1 MKSTIAGIT
10 VIAALVPAV
19 ASARTVANF
28 RSQTIAILRHIV
40 DLQQQLISV
49 LQAEV
54 SQFQANV
61 QQPAATASSQQRA
74 APVPTARSAQMT
86 TTSDVRRGSS
96 SISVITSADAGS
108 IVQGT
113 ALTISWQT
121 SNAPAGS
128 AVALMPQ
135 KALTGHIFDP
145 IASALPTS
153 GSHTWHVPIFVMQPI
168 PCAPDITGGC
178 IGSMNPTTY
187 KIVARLYTPADANL
201 TEFGP
206 GKTYPTWIAWTESDA
221 FTMLA
226 APAVPSK

>member
-1 MKSTIAGIT
+1 VLAIT
-10 VIAALVPAV
+10 VIAGLVAAV
-19 ASARTVANF
+19 ASAKTVADF

-40 DLQQQLISV
+40 DFQQQLISV

-54 SQFQANV
+54 RQLQADV

-74 APVPTARSAQMT
+74 APVPTARTAQMT
-86 TTSDVRRGSS
+86 TTSDVTSFSS
-96 SISVITSADAGS
+96 SISVITSADGGS

-153 GSHTWHVPIFVMQPI
+153 GSYTWHVPIFVNEPI
-168 PCAPDITGGC
+168 PCARDLTGGC

-206 GKTYPTWIAWTESDA
+206 GKTHPIWITWTESRE

-226 APAVPSK
+226 ASAVPPK

>member
-1 MKSTIAGIT
+1 VLGII
-10 VIAALVPAV
+10 VIAVLVPAV
-19 ASARTVANF
+19 ASAKTVADF

-49 LQAEV
+49 LQA
-54 SQFQANV
+54 QATHLQANV
-61 QQPAATASSQQRA
+61 QQPAITAS
-74 APVPTARSAQMT
+74 PTARTTQMT
-86 TTSDVRRGSS
+86 ITSDVTSFSS
-96 SISVITSADAGS
+96 SISVITSADGGS

-153 GSHTWHVPIFVMQPI
+153 GSYTWHVPIFVNEPI
-168 PCAPDITGGC
+168 PCARDLTGGC

-206 GKTYPTWIAWTESDA
+206 GKTHPIWITWTESRE

-226 APAVPSK
+226 ASAVPSK

>member
-1 MKSTIAGIT
+1 MLGII
-10 VIAALVPAV
+10 VIAVLVPAV
-19 ASARTVANF
+19 ASAKTVADF

-40 DLQQQLISV
+40 DLQQQFISV
-49 LQAEV
+49 LLQAQV
-54 SQFQANV
+54 THLQANA
-61 QQPAATASSQQRA
+61 QQPAITASQQRA
-74 APVPTARSAQMT
+74 APVPTAQTTQMT
-86 TTSDVRRGSS
+86 TTSDVTNFSS
-96 SISVITSADAGS
+96 SISVITSADGGS

-153 GSHTWHVPIFVMQPI
+153 GSYTWHVPIFVNEPI
-168 PCAPDITGGC
+168 PCARDLTGGC

-187 KIVARLYTPADANL
+187 KIVAQLYTPADANL
-201 TEFGP
+201 IEFGP
-206 GKTYPTWIAWTESDA
+206 GKTHPIWITWTESRE

-226 APAVPSK
+226 ASAIQSK

>member
-1 MKSTIAGIT
+1 LASYIARRKFLATLLGGAT
-10 VIAALVPAV
+10 AWPLAARAQQRERMQRDLAQ
-19 ASARTVANF
+19 ART
-28 RSQTIAILRHIV
+28 T
-40 DLQQQLISV
+40 
-49 LQAEV
+49 
-54 SQFQANV
+54 
-61 QQPAATASSQQRA
+61 
-74 APVPTARSAQMT
+74 QMT
-86 TTSDVRRGSS
+86 TTSDVRSGSS

-153 GSHTWHVPIFVMQPI
+153 GRYTWHVPIFVNEPI
-168 PCAPDITGGC
+168 PCAPDGTGGC
-178 IGSMNPTTY
+178 VGSMNPTTY
-187 KIVARLYTPADANL
+187 KIVARLYTPVDANL

-206 GKTYPTWIAWTESDA
+206 GKTYPTWIAWTESRE

-226 APAVPSK
+226 ASAGQAK

>member
-1 MKSTIAGIT
+1 MRRREFIT
-10 VIAALVPAV
+10 LFGGTLAWPHAAHAQQGQRVQRALAQ
-19 ASARTVANF
+19 ART
-28 RSQTIAILRHIV
+28 
-40 DLQQQLISV
+40 
-49 LQAEV
+49 
-54 SQFQANV
+54 
-61 QQPAATASSQQRA
+61 
-74 APVPTARSAQMT
+74 AQMT
-86 TTSDVRRGSS
+86 TTSEVTSVSS
-96 SISVITSADAGS
+96 SSSVITSADGGS

-121 SNAPAGS
+121 RNAPAGS

-153 GSHTWHVPIFVMQPI
+153 GSYTWHVPIFVMQPI

>member
-1 MKSTIAGIT
+1 MKTTIAGIT
-10 VIAALVPAV
+10 VIAVLVPAV
-19 ASARTVANF
+19 ASARTVADF

-40 DLQQQLISV
+40 LQQQLISV

-54 SQFQANV
+54 RQLQADV

-74 APVPTARSAQMT
+74 APVPTTWTAQMT
-86 TTSDVRRGSS
+86 TTSDVTSFSS
-96 SISVITSADAGS
+96 SISVITSADGGS

-153 GSHTWHVPIFVMQPI
+153 GSYTWHVPIFVNEPI
-168 PCAPDITGGC
+168 PCARDLTGGC

-206 GKTYPTWIAWTESDA
+206 GKTHPIWITWTESRE

-226 APAVPSK
+226 ASSVPSK

>member
-1 MKSTIAGIT
+1 VLGIT
-10 VIAALVPAV
+10 VIAVLVPAV
-19 ASARTVANF
+19 ASAKTVADF
-28 RSQTIAILRHIV
+28 RSQTIAILSHIV

-49 LQAEV
+49 LQAEAT
-54 SQFQANV
+54 QMQANV

-74 APVPTARSAQMT
+74 APVPAARTVQMT
-86 TTSDVRRGSS
+86 TTSDVTSFSS
-96 SISVITSADAGS
+96 SISVITSADGGS

-128 AVALMPQ
+128 AVVLMPQ

-153 GSHTWHVPIFVMQPI
+153 GSYTWDVPIFVNKPI
-168 PCAPDITGGC
+168 PCASDLTGGC

-206 GKTYPTWIAWTESDA
+206 GKIHPIWITWTESRE
-221 FTMLA
+221 FKMLA

>member
-1 MKSTIAGIT
+1 MLGIT
-10 VIAALVPAV
+10 VIAMLVAAV
-19 ASARTVANF
+19 ASANTVADF

-40 DLQQQLISV
+40 DFQRQLISV

-54 SQFQANV
+54 TQLQANV

-74 APVPTARSAQMT
+74 APVPTARTAQMT
-86 TTSDVRRGSS
+86 TTSDVTSFSS
-96 SISVITSADAGS
+96 SISVITSADGGS
-108 IVQGT
+108 VVQGT
-113 ALTISWQT
+113 ALTISWQS

-153 GSHTWHVPIFVMQPI
+153 GSYTWHVPIFVNEPI
-168 PCAPDITGGC
+168 PCAPDLTGGC

-206 GKTYPTWIAWTESDA
+206 GKTHPIWITWTESRE

-226 APAVPSK
+226 ASAVQSK

>member
-1 MKSTIAGIT
+1 MLPIL
-10 VIAALVPAV
+10 ALWIGHRMQFDRLRRREFVMLLGSATAWPLTAR
-19 ASARTVANF
+19 AQQGERARRALAQART
-28 RSQTIAILRHIV
+28 
-40 DLQQQLISV
+40 
-49 LQAEV
+49 
-54 SQFQANV
+54 
-61 QQPAATASSQQRA
+61 
-74 APVPTARSAQMT
+74 AQMT
-86 TTSDVRRGSS
+86 TTSDVTGLSS
-96 SISVITSADAGS
+96 SISVITSADGGS
-108 IVQGT
+108 IVQGN

-121 SNAPAGS
+121 SNPPAGS

-153 GSHTWHVPIFVMQPI
+153 GSYTWLVPIFVNEPI
-168 PCAPDITGGC
+168 PCARDLTGGC

-206 GKTYPTWIAWTESDA
+206 GKTHPIWITWTESRE

-226 APAVPSK
+226 ASAVPSK

>member
-1 MKSTIAGIT
+1 VLGII
-10 VIAALVPAV
+10 VIAVLVAAV
-19 ASARTVANF
+19 ASANTVADF

-40 DLQQQLISV
+40 DFQQQLISV
-49 LQAEV
+49 LEAEV
-54 SQFQANV
+54 TQLQANV

-74 APVPTARSAQMT
+74 APVPTARTAQMT
-86 TTSDVRRGSS
+86 TTSDVTSFSS
-96 SISVITSADAGS
+96 SISVITSADGGS

-113 ALTISWQT
+113 ALTISWQS

-153 GSHTWHVPIFVMQPI
+153 GSYTWHVPIFVNEPI
-168 PCAPDITGGC
+168 PCARDLTGGC

-206 GKTYPTWIAWTESDA
+206 GKTHPIWITWTESRE

-226 APAVPSK
+226 ASVVPSK

>member
-1 MKSTIAGIT
+1 MLGII
-10 VIAALVPAV
+10 VIAVLVAAV
-19 ASARTVANF
+19 ASANTVADF

-40 DLQQQLISV
+40 DFQQQLISV
-49 LQAEV
+49 LEAEV
-54 SQFQANV
+54 TQLQANV

-74 APVPTARSAQMT
+74 APVPTARTAQMT
-86 TTSDVRRGSS
+86 TTSDVTSFSS
-96 SISVITSADAGS
+96 SISVITSADGGS

-113 ALTISWQT
+113 ALTISWQS

-153 GSHTWHVPIFVMQPI
+153 GSYTWHVPIFVNEPI
-168 PCAPDITGGC
+168 PCARDLTGGC

-206 GKTYPTWIAWTESDA
+206 GKTHPIWITWTESRE

-226 APAVPSK
+226 ASVVPSK

>member
-1 MKSTIAGIT
+1 VRRRACIT
-10 VIAALVPAV
+10 LLGGAAV
-19 ASARTVANF
+19 AWPLGARAQQRERMQRDLAQART
-28 RSQTIAILRHIV
+28 T
-40 DLQQQLISV
+40 
-49 LQAEV
+49 
-54 SQFQANV
+54 
-61 QQPAATASSQQRA
+61 
-74 APVPTARSAQMT
+74 QMT
-86 TTSDVRRGSS
+86 TTSDVRSGSS

-153 GSHTWHVPIFVMQPI
+153 GRYTWHVPIFVNEPI
-168 PCAPDITGGC
+168 PCAPDGTGGC
-178 IGSMNPTTY
+178 VGSMNPTTY
-187 KIVARLYTPADANL
+187 KIVARLYTPVDANL

-206 GKTYPTWIAWTESDA
+206 GKTYPTWIAWTESRE

-226 APAVPSK
+226 ASAGQAK